1 MATLKLEKELY
12 RGGARLVAGVD
23 EVGRGCLFGPVVA
36 AAVVLPESWLAG
48 RAPAWA
54 SAVDDSKTLSP
65 ARREELAEALLREAG
80 DVGLGLASAAEIDER
95 NIYRATHLAM
105 VRAVESL
112 AAPPDV
118 LLVDGFPIKDVHYR
132 QMGITGG
139 DRTCRSIAAASI
151 VAKVYRD
158 GLMTVFDALYEGYGL
173 ARNKG
178 YGTEEHFRALRE
190 KGPTGLHRA
199 SFRLG

>member
-1 MATLKLEKELY
+1 VATLKLEKELY

-23 EVGRGCLFGPVVA
+23 EVGRGSLFGPVVA
-36 AAVVLPESWLAG
+36 AAVILPESWLAA

-54 SAVDDSKTLSP
+54 GAVDDSKTLSA
-65 ARREELAEALLREAG
+65 ARREELAASLLREAG

-112 AAPPDV
+112 AVPPDV

-158 GLMTVFDALYEGYGL
+158 GLMMVFDALYEGYGL

-190 KGPTGLHRA
+190 KGPTDLHRA